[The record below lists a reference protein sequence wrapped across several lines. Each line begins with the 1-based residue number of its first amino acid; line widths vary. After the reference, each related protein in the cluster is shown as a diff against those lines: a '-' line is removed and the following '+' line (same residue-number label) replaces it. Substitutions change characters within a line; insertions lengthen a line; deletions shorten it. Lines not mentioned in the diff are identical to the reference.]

1 MEIMVQKWGNSL
13 AIRIPR
19 VYADEMNVNQGTLLR
34 INKKDNKLVLEPAQ
48 KKKKLEALLAKVTD
62 ENIHDEIETGNG
74 VGNEAW

>member
-1 MEIMVQKWGNSL
+1 MEIRVQKWGNSL
-13 AIRIPR
+13 AIRIPK

-34 INKKDNKLVLEPAQ
+34 INMKDNNLILEPTQ

>member
-1 MEIMVQKWGNSL
+1 MEISVQKWGNSL

-19 VYADEMNVNQGTLLR
+19 VYADEMNVNQGTRLT
-34 INKKDNKLVLEPAQ
+34 INKEDNKLILEPTQ
-48 KKKKLEALLAKVTD
+48 KKKKLEALLANVTS